1 MKPDSSRFHA
11 FTPSPYPWER
21 EAIAFLREQLVD
33 ADPNRI
39 FALFDFTSHDGK
51 LSEVDT
57 LVLTQKGLYLVEIK
71 SRPGRVTGDSGT
83 WTWHSPEGKRHTTD
97 SPVYLTQKKCQ
108 RLKDVL
114 ARQRA
119 FQESRTALPFIQPL
133 VFLSAPDL
141 QVDLEDRARH
151 HVCTRGDG
159 PRVRGVLKALT
170 EFSPD
175 ERADGWRA
183 LIDAQMARTLEK
195 AMAQA
200 GIRPSVR
207 HKRFTNSY
215 ELEKL
220 LLEGPGYQDWLARHL
235 VADKVTRRVR
245 IYPVATTTDA
255 DSRMMLNRAA
265 RREFN
270 ALQGIQHQGILKAI
284 DFQEGDQ
291 GPGLIFEHDPAAV
304 RLDLFL
310 RDEGQTLDRTQRLAI
325 LRQIAE
331 AVRYAHDRRLVH
343 RALSPQSVLIRR
355 QPNGGFA
362 TNLYNWQT
370 AARDITT
377 GGSGSLTMTQHVE
390 SLTDPAALVYLA
402 PETQNDPLA
411 RAEHLDVFGLGGIA
425 WLLFAGRPPAD
436 DPQCLR
442 DRLRRDDCLLIAAA
456 VDNVAPSLV
465 ELIRESTR
473 PKVSD
478 RYNTVG
484 EFLRQLD
491 AVEKEVA
498 RPADEV
504 HENPTAA
511 KVGQRFPG
519 DWIVKHRLGQGSTAV
534 GFLVMHAEDES
545 KQRVLKLALDPGKNE
560 TLAAEREVLESL
572 RHEAIVQCTGTLE
585 CAGHLGLLL
594 AKAGDE
600 SVAHR
605 LRRHGRFELEQLQRF
620 GEDLLSALQYLEEQA
635 VFHRDIKPDNLGIAA
650 RGRGDHQHLVLFDFS
665 LAKAP
670 LASTTVGTRAYLDPF
685 LGAPDRRQ
693 YDPAAELF
701 AAAVTLFEMATSRLP
716 KWGDGRS
723 APELTNDEV
732 DFRDESLFPS
742 SAREALTA
750 FFRKA
755 LLRNAKDR
763 FDNTEEMLRAWRK
776 TFDRL
781 SEPTTTPAQEPELT
795 LGSPVQLLAL
805 STRAVTVLE
814 RHGIDTVQQFLSIP
828 QGRITK
834 GRGVGAKTRE
844 ELLQTLGRLRTRF
857 PEILPGS
864 ELPSQP
870 LQPTTQPESD
880 ASLEGDAHTSLDQ
893 LAMALVPPPR
903 GRGKAEQAAA
913 QILRDLLELDSDGN
927 AAFAWLTQTEAAKKH
942 NTTTVAVNLVV
953 GKARTRWRKLA
964 ALTKVRSELS
974 ASLIALGGIQSHSDA
989 AQSLADGAGTDLPEI
1004 ERLRCARAVLRAAV
1018 EAETGLDQP
1027 SFELC
1032 RRGDRIWLVTSKDAD
1047 GQSIEPAVL
1056 LRFAQELGRRA
1067 VELAEAEPLPPPARV
1082 LETLQQVKAPRE
1094 LPPLGPERLIRLA
1107 AAAGDVAVSGK
1118 LELYPRGMAAARA
1131 LKLAHG
1137 ALLGAAQLTLQQ
1149 VRQRVQSR
1157 YPEAQP
1163 LPADREKLEAL
1174 LQPIVPDLR
1183 WDTQQDVFR
1192 FQSESRQQFTGD
1204 RTLGSASSGS
1214 LPPPDAPEVVE
1225 AREFDRRMEKA
1236 LQKYLVLMTGRDD
1249 HETVRHRL
1257 QARFPQLRVLSAEH
1271 LLLERLQ
1278 AFAAERRIEWQ
1289 AVLDADAHP
1298 TGSDHQQELRH
1309 IVEMAAGELG
1319 DTIGRDH
1326 PTAPILLTRL
1336 GLLARYGLL
1345 TKVVSRLR
1353 DRVVNTRAGSEDGLA
1368 AAWLLV
1374 AANENEDRPMVDGQP
1389 IPVPFKSEFVVVPKT
1404 WTRNA
1409 ARGRAG

>member
-11 FTPSPYPWER
+11 FTQSPYPWEV
-21 EAIAFLREQLVD
+21 EAIAFLRDQLVD

-51 LSEVDT
+51 LSEVDA
-57 LVLTQKGLYLVEIK
+57 LVLTQKGLFLVEIK
-71 SRPGRVTGDSGT
+71 SRPGRLTGDTGT
-83 WTWHSPEGKRHTTD
+83 WTWHTREGKRHTTD

-108 RLKDVL
+108 RLKDLL

-119 FQESRTALPFIQPL
+119 FQESRSSLPYVQPL
-133 VFLSAPDL
+133 VFLSAGDL
-141 QVDLEDRARH
+141 QLDLDERARH
-151 HVCTRGDG
+151 HVCTRADG
-159 PRVRGVLKALT
+159 PKVRGLLSALT
-170 EFSPD
+170 EHSPD
-175 ERADGWRA
+175 ERADSRRP
-183 LIDAQMARTLEK
+183 LIDAQMARTIEK

-207 HKRFTNSY
+207 HKRFTNAY

-220 LLEGPGYQDWLARHL
+220 LLEGPGYQDWLAKHL
-235 VADKVTRRVR
+235 VADKIHRRVR
-245 IYPVATTTDA
+245 IYPVATTTNADA
-255 DSRMMLNRAA
+255 RTMLHRAA
-265 RREFN
+265 RREFHV
-270 ALQGIQHQGILKAI
+270 LQGIQHQGILKAI

-304 RLDLFL
+304 RLDHFL
-310 RDEGQTLDRTQRLAI
+310 RDEGQTLDRTQRLSI

-355 QPNGGFA
+355 VPNGSFA
-362 TNLYNWQT
+362 THLYNWQT
-370 AARDITT
+370 ASRDVTT
-377 GGSGSLTMTQHVE
+377 GGTGGLTMTQHVE

-436 DPQCLR
+436 DQQGLR
-442 DRLRRDDCLLIAAA
+442 ERLRRDDGLLIAAS
-456 VDNVAPSLV
+456 VDNVAPSIV
-465 ELIRESTR
+465 DLIRDSTR

-511 KVGQRFPG
+511 KVGDRFRG
-519 DWIVKHRLGQGSTAV
+519 DCDWIVKNRLGQGSTAV
-534 GFLVMHAEDES
+534 VFLVTQADDDS
-545 KQRVLKLALDPGKNE
+545 TQRVLKLALDPSKNDA
-560 TLAAEREVLESL
+560 LAGEREVLGRL
-572 RHEAIVQCTGTLE
+572 HHEAIVQCTGTIE

-594 AKAGDE
+594 AKAGEE

-605 LRRHGRFELEQLQRF
+605 LRRHGRFEIEQLQRF
-620 GEDLLSALQYLEEQA
+620 GEDLLTALKYLEEEA
-635 VFHRDIKPDNLGIAA
+635 VFHRDIKPDNLGITA

-693 YDPAAELF
+693 YDPAAERF

-723 APELTNDEV
+723 APELTDDEV
-732 DFRDESLFPS
+732 DFRDESLFQS
-742 SAREALTA
+742 SARDSLAA
-750 FFRKA
+750 FFQQA
-755 LLRNAKDR
+755 LRRSAKDR

-781 SEPTTTPAQEPELT
+781 SQPATPAADDPDLS
-795 LGSPVQLLAL
+795 LGSPVQLLSL

-814 RHGIDTVQQFLSIP
+814 RLGIDTVQQFLAVP

-844 ELLQTLGRLRTRF
+844 ELLQVLGRLRNRF
-857 PEILPGS
+857 PEVLPGS
-864 ELPSQP
+864 DALPTPPQP
-870 LQPTTQPESD
+870 SSEDSVGTGTDTDVTLD
-880 ASLEGDAHTSLDQ
+880 KLAASL
-893 LAMALVPPPR
+893 VPAP
-903 GRGKAEQAAA
+903 RGKAKADQTSAR
-913 QILRDLLELDSDGN
+913 ILRDLLELEGDPS
-927 AAFAWLTQTEAAKKH
+927 APMSWPTQTEVAKHH
-942 NTTTVAVNLVV
+942 NTTTVAVNLAV
-953 GKARTRWRKLA
+953 GKARTRWRKIGALNRIRGELA
-964 ALTKVRSELS
+964 AY
-974 ASLIALGGIQSHSDA
+974 LIAQGGIQGHSDA
-989 AQSLADGAGTDLPEI
+989 AQLLADNAGTSLPET
-1004 ERLRCARAVLRAAV
+1004 ERVRCARAVLRAAV
-1018 EAETGLDQP
+1018 EAESGLERP
-1027 SFELC
+1027 SFEVC
-1032 RRGDRIWLVTSKDAD
+1032 RRGDRIWLVTCQDAE
-1047 GQSIEPAVL
+1047 GQAIDPPVL

-1067 VELAEAEPLPPPARV
+1067 ADLAETEPLPSPERV
-1082 LETLQQVKAPRE
+1082 LETLQQVKAPPE

-1107 AAAGDVAVSGK
+1107 ATAGGVAVSGK
-1118 LELYPRGMAAARA
+1118 LELYPRGMSADRA

-1137 ALLGAAQLTLQQ
+1137 ALLGASQLTLRQ
-1149 VRQRVQSR
+1149 VRQRVEGR

-1163 LPADREKLEAL
+1163 LPADREKLQAL
-1174 LQPIVPDLR
+1174 LLPVVPDLK

-1192 FQSESRQQFTGD
+1192 FQSESRHQFTGD
-1204 RTLGSASSGS
+1204 RTIGSASSGS

-1225 AREFDRRMEKA
+1225 ARDFDKRLEKA

-1249 HETVRHRL
+1249 HEAVRARL
-1257 QARFPQLRVLSAEH
+1257 QTRFPQLRVLSAEH
-1271 LLLERLQ
+1271 LLLEQLRT
-1278 AFAAERRIEWQ
+1278 FASEKKIDWQ

-1298 TGSDHQQELRH
+1298 VGTQHQQELRH
-1309 IVEMAAGELG
+1309 IVEMAAGQLG
-1319 DTIGRDH
+1319 ETIGRGD

-1336 GLLARYGLL
+1336 GPLARYGLL
-1345 TKVVSRLR
+1345 TRVVSRLR
-1353 DRVVNTRAGSEDGLA
+1353 QRVLDTRGDSADGLA
-1368 AAWLLV
+1368 AIWLLV
-1374 AANENEDRPMVDGQP
+1374 ASTENEDRPMVDGQP
-1389 IPVPFKSEFVVVPKT
+1389 VPVPFRNEFVAVPKT

-1409 ARGRAG
+1409 TRGRAS